1 MTPSYY
7 ATSPIWLFTTPVS
20 DYLNQQYKFMEKT
33 CTWTKYLLIPSR
45 PGRSCPSWAT
55 HNGSV
60 YLFGGY
66 DGGVLNSP
74 EVLEMWRFPQR
85 SRWAWWFSI
94 CGKSMNI
101 LEMFVQWKMWN
112 IIPTWS
118 NRYQN
123 HGLKLR
129 WGIDGNH
136 VEIAVDA
143 CDLGVSMIADWAWWD
158 EHVRSLTKQT
168 VGVLNAKPSSCNQW
182 IYGIDIGNLFQ

>member
-1 MTPSYY
+1 MY
-7 ATSPIWLFTTPVS
+7 
-20 DYLNQQYKFMEKT
+20 MEKKWYPAGLAGVVPAGRPIT
-33 CTWTKYLLIPSR
+33 DRSTSSAATTVGFWTPPKWWR
-45 PGRSCPSWAT
+45 CG
-55 HNGSV
+55 GSHKDLV
-60 YLFGGY
+60 GHDCFL
-66 DGGVLNSP
+66 
-74 EVLEMWRFPQR
+74 
-85 SRWAWWFSI
+85 

-101 LEMFVQWKMWN
+101 LEICFQWKMWN

-123 HGLKLR
+123 HGLKKLR

-136 VEIAVDA
+136 VEIAVHA

-168 VGVLNAKPSSCNQW
+168 VAVLNAKPPSFNQW